1 MLNHGIKEGLCI
13 TYKRETTVSDAYIS
27 NDSTIDYLLSTPA
40 LISMIIDASCKMLD
54 KLLPNEYITVGS
66 RVDIAHV
73 NPTLIGETITLTI
86 NVEKVEGNKI
96 ILNIIVNDSNSI
108 VCKGKCERIIVNK
121 DKLMELAY
129 KRVESSLV
137 KL

>member
-1 MLNHGIKEGLCI
+1 MLNHGIKENLCI
-13 TYKRETTVSDAYIS
+13 TYVKQTTASDAYIS

-40 LISMIIDASCKMLD
+40 LIAMIIDASYKMLD
-54 KLLPNEYITVGS
+54 KLLPDQYITVGS

-73 NPTLIGETITLTI
+73 NPTLIGETITITI

-96 ILNIIVNDSNSI
+96 FLNIIVNDSNTV

-121 DKLMELAY
+121 EKLMEFAY
-129 KRVESSLV
+129 KRVALA
-137 KL
+137 KF